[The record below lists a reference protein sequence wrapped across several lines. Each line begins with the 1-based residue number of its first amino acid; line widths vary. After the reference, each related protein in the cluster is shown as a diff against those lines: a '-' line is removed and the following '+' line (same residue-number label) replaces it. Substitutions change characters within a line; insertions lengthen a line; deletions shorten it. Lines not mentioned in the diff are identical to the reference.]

1 MVKAIFRLLSSA
13 ALLAAVIVGAKT
25 ADQDNQGDQG
35 REEGRGYNRHL
46 TVLYKSPGI

>member
-25 ADQDNQGDQG
+25 ADKIIKEIKGEKNDENIID
-35 REEGRGYNRHL
+35 
-46 TVLYKSPGI
+46 I

>member
-25 ADQDNQGDQG
+25 ADKIIKEIKGEKKDEDIID
-35 REEGRGYNRHL
+35 
-46 TVLYKSPGI
+46 V

>member
-25 ADQDNQGDQG
+25 ADKIIKEIKVEKKDED
-35 REEGRGYNRHL
+35 
-46 TVLYKSPGI
+46 IIDI

>member
-25 ADQDNQGDQG
+25 ADKIIMEIKGEKKDED
-35 REEGRGYNRHL
+35 
-46 TVLYKSPGI
+46 IIDI

>member
-25 ADQDNQGDQG
+25 ADKIIKEIKGEKKDED
-35 REEGRGYNRHL
+35 
-46 TVLYKSPGI
+46 IIDI

>member
-25 ADQDNQGDQG
+25 ADKIIKESKGEKKDED
-35 REEGRGYNRHL
+35 
-46 TVLYKSPGI
+46 IIDI

>member
-25 ADQDNQGDQG
+25 ADKIIKEIKGEKNDED
-35 REEGRGYNRHL
+35 
-46 TVLYKSPGI
+46 IIDI

>member
-25 ADQDNQGDQG
+25 ADKIIKEIKGEDIID
-35 REEGRGYNRHL
+35 
-46 TVLYKSPGI
+46 I

>member
-25 ADQDNQGDQG
+25 ADKII
-35 REEGRGYNRHL
+35 EEIKGE
-46 TVLYKSPGI
+46 KKDEDIIDI

>member
-25 ADQDNQGDQG
+25 ADKIIKEIKGDKKD
-35 REEGRGYNRHL
+35 ED
-46 TVLYKSPGI
+46 IIDI